1 MPDTGPS
8 PPRGGLLPLVLAGAL
23 LLLVVVALAFMT
35 FGYFALVVLV
45 SAGVFGLGALH
56 YLVWGRWLTAKLLR
70 EAEEERARQRAAD
83 EVGESGR
90 PPGK

>member
-1 MPDTGPS
+1 MPDPS
-8 PPRGGLLPLVLAGAL
+8 PPPSRGSFLPLLLAGAL

-45 SAGVFGLGALH
+45 AAGVFGLGAFH

-70 EAEEERARQRAAD
+70 EAEEERVRAGHD
-83 EVGESGR
+83 R
-90 PPGK
+90 PRKEEPGAG